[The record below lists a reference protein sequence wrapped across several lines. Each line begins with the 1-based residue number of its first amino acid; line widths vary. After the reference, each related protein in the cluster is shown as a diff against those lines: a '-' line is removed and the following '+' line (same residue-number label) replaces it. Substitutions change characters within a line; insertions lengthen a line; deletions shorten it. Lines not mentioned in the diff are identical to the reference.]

1 MKKSIGLIIMLF
13 CTLFAKSQNKLGKT
27 DDLGRI
33 AITSFITDQVEG
45 ISEITAQSLENKL
58 DQIVTNA
65 GLGASDSRFIITPS
79 VSVLNKEI
87 TSTTPAMYVL
97 SLNVTFYIGDG
108 IEGTKFSSY
117 SVSTK
122 GVGNTETK
130 AYLAA
135 FKNIKVNDPGFNT
148 FIDKGKTKIIEYY
161 NSKCDFLIKQAQTI
175 ASQDKYEEA
184 IFNLVQIPDVC
195 KECYTKAMDAV
206 APIYKAKIDKQCKI
220 LLTKAKS
227 TWAAGQNLDA
237 ASQIGEL
244 LAQID
249 PNASCYPETQKLVA
263 EVGKRVLELD
273 KREWSFKLKEQQDE
287 VDIRK
292 ATINASRDI
301 GVAYGNNQPRVIYNY
316 RTIRTWW

>member
-1 MKKSIGLIIMLF
+1 MKKIILVILVF
-13 CTLFAKSQNKLGKT
+13 FTFLNLKAQNKLGKT
-27 DDLGRI
+27 DDIGRI
-33 AITSFITDQVEG
+33 AITSYIPDQVEG

-58 DQIVTNA
+58 DQIVTNG
-65 GLGASDSRFIITPS
+65 GLGATDSRFIITPS
-79 VSVLNKEI
+79 ISVLNKEI
-87 TSTTPAMYVL
+87 TATTPSMYVL

-117 SVSTK
+117 SITTK

-148 FIDKGKTKIIEYY
+148 FIEKGKTKIIEYY

-195 KECYTKAMDAV
+195 KDCYTKAMDAV

-227 TWAAGQNLDA
+227 TWASGQNLDA
-237 ASQIGEL
+237 AAQIGDL
-244 LAQID
+244 LSQID
-249 PNASCYPETQKLVA
+249 PNASCYPESQKLVL

-273 KREWSFKLKEQQDE
+273 KREWNFKLKEQQDD

-292 ATINASRDI
+292 ATIQAARDI
-301 GVAYGNNQPRVIYNY
+301 GVAYGNNQPKVIYNY